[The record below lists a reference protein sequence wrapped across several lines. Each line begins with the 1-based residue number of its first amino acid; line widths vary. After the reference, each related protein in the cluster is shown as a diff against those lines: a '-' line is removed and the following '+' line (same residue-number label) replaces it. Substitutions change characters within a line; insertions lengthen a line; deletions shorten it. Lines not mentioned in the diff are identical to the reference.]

1 MRAKSLQSYLTLCD
15 PIDCSPPVSS
25 VHEYWS
31 GLPCPPPGDL
41 PWTSYHPNAS
51 HPGSC
56 GSLSLGAM
64 GGRDYFQHLPEC
76 SVRDL
81 AEEIHLA
88 FLLTQLRYSEG
99 GAEGTFV
106 LMVEEHHFHMGARL
120 TAAKNSL
127 TNIIKLEQTFPQ
139 VRGGGQGRLGGG
151 GTGRC
156 SWGSPL
162 RKEELSSFLGGS
174 TEGRA
179 LMWAK
184 FAGMDSQPVSM
195 SLLPFP
201 PPSLSPS
208 LSCYLLSIY

>member
-1 MRAKSLQSYLTLCD
+1 MLFR
-15 PIDCSPPVSS
+15 
-25 VHEYWS
+25 
-31 GLPCPPPGDL
+31 
-41 PWTSYHPNAS
+41 S

-56 GSLSLGAM
+56 GSLSLGAL

-120 TAAKNSL
+120 AAAKNSL

-151 GTGRC
+151 GTG
-156 SWGSPL
+156 GSRLLITMFFLMAGEGNGNPL
-162 RKEELSSFLGGS
+162 QYSCLENS
-174 TEGRA
+174 
-179 LMWAK
+179 
-184 FAGMDSQPVSM
+184 MDRGAW
-195 SLLPFP
+195 
-201 PPSLSPS
+201 
-208 LSCYLLSIY
+208 

>member
-1 MRAKSLQSYLTLCD
+1 MTPWTAACQAPLSMGFSRQ
-15 PIDCSPPVSS
+15 
-25 VHEYWS
+25 EYWS

-41 PWTSYHPNAS
+41 SWTSRHDNAS

-56 GSLSLGAM
+56 RSLNLGAL
-64 GGRDYFQHLPEC
+64 GGRAYFQHLPEC

-81 AEEIHLA
+81 GEEICLS

-120 TAAKNSL
+120 TAAKNTL

-151 GTGRC
+151 AMGGC
-156 SWGSPL
+156 SRGSPL
-162 RKEELSSFLGGS
+162 RNEELFCFLGGS
-174 TEGRA
+174 TAGRA
-179 LMWAK
+179 VMWAK
-184 FAGMDSQPVSM
+184 YAGTDSQLVSM

-201 PPSLSPS
+201 PPSLPPS